1 MFPPWL
7 DATSTSSSALT
18 RSRGRDN
25 QPKSFEDLGLHPPI
39 ISSLRDAFPN
49 ITYPTLAQEKLIPAV
64 LNDSDVLLQ
73 DETGSGK
80 PFGLVLA
87 LLNKPKS
94 PKAPITSIFITP
106 HRDLAWQFQHWVR
119 RLFKSTTSIGSITQ
133 VLVRDN
139 DRSSGLLSLK
149 NNPPHLLFATP
160 QALMDI
166 WREEPDALRLDTLS
180 CIVVDEADYLI
191 DTVDSSSSRKHNLAR
206 RRPPKRQQHPR
217 DTQEFLNI
225 VYGHNMRHSTDEYT
239 PLERDRSPQ
248 LIVSS
253 ATLPSHLVEYV
264 TEESSWLNRDN
275 WVVFEDNVRNIAGA
289 VPPASS
295 SELHPLSA
303 DHASDDDL
311 ALEADSALAKK
322 YAQTAS
328 PFNPLSLETIA
339 MLFALDVPSI
349 ALLVIPSSLS
359 WLGVNAHGL
368 DLLKDRLPG
377 RGTVREN
384 PTLVISTWANTR
396 GLDVPDLTHVFLLG
410 LPDDA
415 TGGVNAY
422 VHIAGRQKRSGKV
435 IVLVESGEEEAA
447 RHILKSIN
455 RVPTAI
461 IEL

>member
-1 MFPPWL
+1 
-7 DATSTSSSALT
+7 
-18 RSRGRDN
+18 
-25 QPKSFEDLGLHPPI
+25 
-39 ISSLRDAFPN
+39 
-49 ITYPTLAQEKLIPAV
+49 
-64 LNDSDVLLQ
+64 
-73 DETGSGK
+73 
-80 PFGLVLA
+80 
-87 LLNKPKS
+87 
-94 PKAPITSIFITP
+94 
-106 HRDLAWQFQHWVR
+106 
-119 RLFKSTTSIGSITQ
+119 
-133 VLVRDN
+133 
-139 DRSSGLLSLK
+139 
-149 NNPPHLLFATP
+149 
-160 QALMDI
+160 
-166 WREEPDALRLDTLS
+166 
-180 CIVVDEADYLI
+180 
-191 DTVDSSSSRKHNLAR
+191 
-206 RRPPKRQQHPR
+206 
-217 DTQEFLNI
+217 
-225 VYGHNMRHSTDEYT
+225 MRHSTDEYT

-275 WVVFEDNVRNIAGA
+275 WVSITGRSSRPREPRGPQIPVSHSILVVFEDNVRNIAGA

-311 ALEADSALAKK
+311 ALEADSALAKSELAK
-322 YAQTAS
+322 AVYIVHSNQFLEYARTAS

-349 ALLVIPSSLS
+349 ALLVIPSSLPVQRAVFELRG
-359 WLGVNAHGL
+359 LGVNAHGL

-422 VHIAGRQKRSGKV
+422 VHIAGRVGRLEKKQKRSGKV

-447 RHILKSIN
+447 RHILKSIS